1 MKKGIA
7 LVLAL
12 AMLAS
17 IGLTACGSGNSPAP
31 VQESSAPA
39 ETKATVA
46 EGKKVTLR
54 ISYNWTGSDP
64 QAPYFEGMLQK
75 FAQENKD
82 SIELVMEGTPGED
95 HRSKIKVDASTD
107 NLADVMTYWPGSAN
121 LKPLVEAN
129 QLLDVSEYL
138 KASTATKKEDFPDS
152 FWDFYKINDVYYGIP
167 VSSFKGFFL
176 ANKDLFAKYSLEIPK
191 TWDEFMAV
199 SKKFID
205 NGIIPF
211 SMGSKG
217 GQPSHLY
224 ISFLAY
230 NFENGYEE
238 NSKMLETWNFK
249 TPSNLKAAQAIDEM
263 RKNKI
268 FPADTLANGEWG
280 PSLALYNE
288 EKAAMIYEFPWMAGH
303 VKADIGAKSEFF
315 DMPAYQGDTSKT
327 AGYTIGAS
335 NMGYVV
341 NRKSFEDPDKQAA
354 IVKLL
359 DFITSDEMFG
369 ELAKGGMPPAKNVA
383 IDSSTLDPFFA
394 RVLEYTKNQTALS
407 QHENFFPD
415 PNGLSALFEGLD
427 ELFAG
432 TVTPEGFVDKVQAA
446 LDEAK

>member
-1 MKKGIA
+1 MKRKLA
-7 LVLAL
+7 FFLAL
-12 AMLAS
+12 LMISMFSFA
-17 IGLTACGSGNSPAP
+17 ACSKSGTQAP
-31 VQESSAPA
+31 NTDGDDRTPTPSA
-39 ETKATVA
+39 
-46 EGKKVTLR
+46 GDKVTLR

-64 QAPYFEGMLQK
+64 QAPYFEGMLK
-75 FAQENKD
+75 RFAEENKG

-95 HRSKIKVDASTD
+95 HRSKIKVDASTS

-121 LKPLVEAN
+121 LKPLVDAD
-129 QLLDVSEYL
+129 QLLDISEYL
-138 KASTATKKEDFPDS
+138 AASSVTKKEDFPDS
-152 FWDFYKINDVYYGIP
+152 FWNFYKINDAFYGIP

-176 ANKDLFAKYSLEIPK
+176 ANKDLFKKYNLEIPK
-191 TWDEFMAV
+191 TWDQFMEV
-199 SKKFID
+199 SKVFKD

-230 NFENGYEE
+230 NFDGGYEE
-238 NSKMLETWNFK
+238 TAEMLNTWNFN
-249 TPSNLKAAQAIDEM
+249 TASTLKAAEAIDDM
-263 RKNKI
+263 RKNNI
-268 FPADTLANGEWG
+268 FPSDTLANGEWG

-303 VKADIGAKSEFF
+303 VKEDIGEKSEFF

-335 NMGYVV
+335 NMGYIVSK
-341 NRKSFEDPDKQAA
+341 KSFNDPAKQAA
-354 IVKLL
+354 VVKLL
-359 DFITSDEMFG
+359 DFITSDEMFS
-369 ELAKGGMPPAKNVA
+369 ELAKGGMPPAKNVD

-394 RVLEYTKNQTALS
+394 RALEYTKNQTALS

-415 PNGLSALFEGLD
+415 PNGLSAMFEGLD

-432 TVTPEGFVDKVQAA
+432 AITPKDFVAKVQAA

>member
-1 MKKGIA
+1 MKKKIA
-7 LVLAL
+7 FLLAALMLLSLAL
-12 AMLAS
+12 S
-17 IGLTACGSGNSPAP
+17 ACGNSTPAP
-31 VQESSAPA
+31 VSGTPTPTQSATADPKA
-39 ETKATVA
+39 E
-46 EGKKVTLR
+46 KVTLR

-64 QAPYFEGMLQK
+64 QAPYFEGMLKK
-75 FAQENKD
+75 FAEANKD

-95 HRSKIKVDASTD
+95 HRSKIKVDASTG
-107 NLADVMTYWPGSAN
+107 NLADVMTYWPGNAN
-121 LKPLVEAN
+121 LKPLVEGN
-129 QLLDVSEYL
+129 ELLDIGEYL
-138 KASTATKKEDFPDS
+138 KVSTATKKENFPDS
-152 FWDFYKINDVYYGIP
+152 FWDFYKINGTYYGIP

-176 ANKDLFAKYSLEIPK
+176 ANKALFDKYNLEIPK
-191 TWDEFMAV
+191 TWDDFMAV
-199 SKKFID
+199 SKTFND

-238 NSKMLETWNFK
+238 NSKMLESWNFN
-249 TPSNLKAAQAIDEM
+249 TPSNVKAAKAIDEM
-263 RKNKI
+263 RQNKI
-268 FPADTLANGEWG
+268 FPSDTVSNGEWG

-303 VKADIGAKSEFF
+303 VKPDIAEKSEFF
-315 DMPAYQGDTSKT
+315 DMPAYQGDNSKT
-327 AGYTIGAS
+327 SGYTIGAS
-335 NMGYVV
+335 NMGYIVSK
-341 NRKSFEDPDKQAA
+341 KSFEDPAKQAA

-359 DFITSDEMFG
+359 DFITSDEMFS
-369 ELAKGGMPPAKNVA
+369 ELAKGGMPPAKNVT

-415 PNGLSALFEGLD
+415 PSGLSTMFEGLD

-432 TVTPEGFVDKVQAA
+432 AITPEDFINKVQAA